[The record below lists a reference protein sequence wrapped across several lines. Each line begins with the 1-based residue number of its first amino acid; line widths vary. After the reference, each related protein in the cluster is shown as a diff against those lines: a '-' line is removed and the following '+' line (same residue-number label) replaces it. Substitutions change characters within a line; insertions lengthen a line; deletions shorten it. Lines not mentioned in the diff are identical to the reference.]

1 MIIREVVIRPQ
12 FYFEICGLAQFIMVP
27 VCHTSCCQV
36 HKEILDFVDKASIS
50 QRRFMEQAF
59 EGSNLIWSSWT
70 FKRSKKPVWRAFV
83 YLANSLALPG
93 YAFPP

>member
-1 MIIREVVIRPQ
+1 M
-12 FYFEICGLAQFIMVP
+12 
-27 VCHTSCCQV
+27 
-36 HKEILDFVDKASIS
+36 ASIS

-59 EGSNLIWSSWT
+59 GGSNLIWSSWT